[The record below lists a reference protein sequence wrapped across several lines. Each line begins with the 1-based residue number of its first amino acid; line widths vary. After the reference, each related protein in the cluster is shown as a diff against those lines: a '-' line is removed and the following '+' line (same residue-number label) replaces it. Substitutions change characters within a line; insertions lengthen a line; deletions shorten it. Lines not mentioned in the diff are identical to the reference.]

1 MGQCFVDLVSLKTSW
16 TEGHFYSSNELVQ
29 RAWPDKIRTENNAS
43 IQNVPGWNTI
53 KYPGPI
59 FQEPT
64 EKLRRHSGV
73 LQQVSTIREAWA
85 KTVIQGK
92 RSPAAT

>member
-1 MGQCFVDLVSLKTSW
+1 MGQCFVDLISLKMSW
-16 TEGHFYSSNELVQ
+16 TEGHFYSTNELVQ
-29 RAWPDKIRTENNAS
+29 RAWPDKIRTGENTS
-43 IQNVPGWNTI
+43 IQNVPGWNPE
-53 KYPGPI
+53 KYPGLI

-64 EKLRRHSGV
+64 EKVRRHSGV
-73 LQQVSTIREAWA
+73 LQQVSMIREAWA